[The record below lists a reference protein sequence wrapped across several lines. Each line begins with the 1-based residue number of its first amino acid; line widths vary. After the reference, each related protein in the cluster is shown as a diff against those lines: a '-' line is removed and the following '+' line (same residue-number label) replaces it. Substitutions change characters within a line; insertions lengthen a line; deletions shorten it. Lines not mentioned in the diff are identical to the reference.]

1 MSPIATKPLIVCGHV
16 VLALVFVAVTAS
28 DAWAYIDPGTG
39 SYLFQ
44 VAAAA
49 LFAGVY
55 TMRRHWSLLTSS
67 LRSRL
72 TGASRAI
79 THEEHL
85 R

>member
-1 MSPIATKPLIVCGHV
+1 MNRIATKPLIVWGHV
-16 VLALVFVAVTAS
+16 VLALAFVAVTAS

-44 VAAAA
+44 VAAAG

-55 TMRRHWSLLTSS
+55 TLRRYWSRLTSS

-72 TGASRAI
+72 TGGSRAL

-85 R
+85 

>member
-44 VAAAA
+44 VAAAG
-49 LFAGVY
+49 LLAGIY
-55 TMRRHWSLLTSS
+55 TMRRY
-67 LRSRL
+67 
-72 TGASRAI
+72 
-79 THEEHL
+79 
-85 R
+85 

>member
-1 MSPIATKPLIVCGHV
+1 MNRIATKPLIVWGHV
-16 VLALVFVAVTAS
+16 VLALAFVAVTAS

-44 VAAAA
+44 VAAAG

-55 TMRRHWSLLTSS
+55 TLRRYWSLLTRS

-72 TGASRAI
+72 TGGSRALR
-79 THEEHL
+79 HEEHL
-85 R
+85 